1 MLTFTNLR
9 LPSFQALM
17 WTQHWTV
24 FTFPGYTAAWRSGKL
39 GWGIILRELHC
50 LHIQSCFDMSCIG
63 QTADSEYL
71 SSRPGQESVTMLVW
85 PRSRYTNTTNTLLSL
100 VLGTRVTLETQ

>member
-1 MLTFTNLR
+1 
-9 LPSFQALM
+9 M

-39 GWGIILRELHC
+39 GWGISLELQC
-50 LHIQSCFDMSCIG
+50 LQSCFNMSCIG
-63 QTADSEYL
+63 QTQDSEYL
-71 SSRPGQESVTMLVW
+71 VSSGAGQESVTKLVW

-100 VLGTRVTLETQ
+100 VLGTRVTVLTVDSVTL